1 MRVLLFVLAF
11 TPSFIFGQIILT
23 EADFANAGDTIRVS
37 LATDP
42 TIDFTSTGINQSWDF
57 TYLIADQQELIEYYD
72 MSNASTLVNFVYGLF
87 APTEYKASYFMPTN
101 DLPLD
106 LLSGVLPVTISDINQ
121 FSRKTVDS
129 ITSVGYALSVEG
141 NEVPFKSDTIETRY
155 KFPINLG
162 DTYSSR
168 GYTNMDLNPI
178 SNTILRQYRQRNV
191 IVDGWGSIATAYGTF
206 QSLRLKHTISEV
218 DSIQLDIAGNPFW
231 IEIPIP
237 ESYIYEWWTNSEKEP
252 LLSITTNDVFGTE
265 TVSEIKFRQDY
276 LGLDLG
282 VAELELNIEIYPNPT
297 TDEINISG
305 LNNASKYTIVDSKGT
320 IILTGSTEGKIDV
333 SSISHGTYQLI
344 LHSDN
349 MFGIKTFIK
358 K

>member
-1 MRVLLFVLAF
+1 MRATLLFLAF
-11 TPSFIFGQIILT
+11 IPSFIFSQIVLT
-23 EADFANAGDTIRVS
+23 EVDFSDAGDTVRMS

-42 TIDFTSTGINQSWDF
+42 AIDFTTTGNNQAWDF
-57 TYLIADQQELIEYYD
+57 TYLIADEQELIEYSD
-72 MSNASTLVNFVYGLF
+72 MTNASALVNIIYGFF
-87 APTEYKASYFMPTN
+87 APPEYKASYFLPTS

-106 LLSGVLPVTISDINQ
+106 QLGAILPIEISDVNQ
-121 FSRKTVDS
+121 FSRKTADS

-155 KFPINLG
+155 KFPINFG

-178 SNTILRQYRQRNV
+178 SNNILRQYRQRNV

-206 QSLRLKHTISEV
+206 ESLRLKHTISEI
-218 DSIQLDIAGNPFW
+218 DSIQIDLFGGPFW
-231 IEIPIP
+231 IEIPLP
-237 ESYIYEWWTNSEKEP
+237 DTYIYEWWTNSEKEP
-252 LLSITTNDVFGTE
+252 LLSITTSDVLGAE
-265 TVSEIKFRQDY
+265 TVTEIKFRQDY

-282 VAELELNIEIYPNPT
+282 VTELELDIEVFPNPS

-305 LNNASKYTIVDSKGT
+305 LTNVSNFTIVDSKGA
-320 IILTGSTEGKIDV
+320 IVLSGSTEDKIDL
-333 SSISHGTYQLI
+333 SSISQGTYQLI
-344 LHSDN
+344 LRSDN
-349 MFGIKTFIK
+349 MIGVKTIIK